1 MTACLEVR
9 TKIVLFVEGRS
20 THSSRR
26 EENPFRCPSFSIRD
40 RATRAKR
47 TMLAKRQT
55 PMFSQH
61 EESKTSHCKRR
72 SRGVLEPTCQV
83 GRALGVGTGTLP
95 RLVFCCKVF
104 QVFSAEPPSSGK
116 ATSQNVV
123 SMCAHTSDTHLWFPR
138 APTLQVSV
146 SVPPERAWRK
156 VCFKSAFCPRKLTF
170 IRLIGKTQDGVSLNY
185 HVY

>member
-26 EENPFRCPSFSIRD
+26 EENPYGAQVFRYETGQQERSERCW
-40 RATRAKR
+40 KR
-47 TMLAKRQT
+47 G
-55 PMFSQH
+55 
-61 EESKTSHCKRR
+61 KRR
-72 SRGVLEPTCQV
+72 CFLDMKMIKLPIVKE
-83 GRALGVGTGTLP
+83 GREEYWNRHVKWDGALGVGTGTLP

-138 APTLQVSV
+138 APTLQVIV

-156 VCFKSAFCPRKLTF
+156 VCLKFAFCP
-170 IRLIGKTQDGVSLNY
+170 VN
-185 HVY
+185 